1 MDNTNKYKQQAEA
14 LPVQAVD
21 APVVAPSYPVGEPEL
36 PDHFSLLSAQHGPT
50 HNDEAHKKL
59 HGKLQEHGFSPIE
72 IDGHYGH
79 PEKSYLVPHDGSPQS
94 QKTIEDLAF
103 KDHSQES
110 VLHSSRGQNELKM
123 RDGTPSWRGEGH
135 VHGQEFDSYYSVL
148 PSGHK
153 FRLNVAAPQ
162 EGVKKSDDEMELKKP
177 HCYGKHDGVWVFHA
191 THPSHNDSLVGDK
204 YENLDD
210 GGFKDAIAHAKK
222 RGVGSIVLSGTPP
235 GKLLTRIH
243 PDLGPIEPGHIS
255 KSEEESAVA
264 ESKKN
269 KSSARLVKTANL
281 GTRLKELKNK
291 VNSDLQSGK
300 LKGKKVSMPVQEFVN
315 EHTKL
320 VDVLESPSHDD
331 DKAEA
336 DKQAKELEQ
345 KLKEME
351 AKKDQP
357 EVIHGKDLMAGLSNP
372 EKECEACEQPVDHC
386 ICYVG
391 LPKPRLEFDG
401 KKVSIFFKSEWSLQD
416 RENFVEDLKR
426 RAGRILKKR
435 YNK

>member
-1 MDNTNKYKQQAEA
+1 
-14 LPVQAVD
+14 
-21 APVVAPSYPVGEPEL
+21 
-36 PDHFSLLSAQHGPT
+36 
-50 HNDEAHKKL
+50 
-59 HGKLQEHGFSPIE
+59 
-72 IDGHYGH
+72 
-79 PEKSYLVPHDGSPQS
+79 
-94 QKTIEDLAF
+94 
-103 KDHSQES
+103 
-110 VLHSSRGQNELKM
+110 
-123 RDGTPSWRGEGH
+123 
-135 VHGQEFDSYYSVL
+135 
-148 PSGHK
+148 
-153 FRLNVAAPQ
+153 
-162 EGVKKSDDEMELKKP
+162 
-177 HCYGKHDGVWVFHA
+177 
-191 THPSHNDSLVGDK
+191 
-204 YENLDD
+204 
-210 GGFKDAIAHAKK
+210 
-222 RGVGSIVLSGTPP
+222 
-235 GKLLTRIH
+235 
-243 PDLGPIEPGHIS
+243 
-255 KSEEESAVA
+255 
-264 ESKKN
+264 
-269 KSSARLVKTANL
+269 
-281 GTRLKELKNK
+281 
-291 VNSDLQSGK
+291 
-300 LKGKKVSMPVQEFVN
+300 MPVEEFVN

-372 EKECEACEQPVDHC
+372 EKECEACEQPVDDC